1 MHQLWVW
8 QWSLSIPNT
17 NLILALFPMYSNLK
31 FRILHWQLTWIYL
44 HCSWLLFH
52 PKGSFAISIFLFLK
66 LFFSAWIKLQNIWIS
81 TPVES
86 QLVAG
91 SWVVHRRK
99 RTRVP
104 TWINL
109 HCRCLRCRC
118 LRCLRCRYAHKG
130 SHLNQQVLLRLKP
143 FHEIK
148 DGAHSDCL
156 KIETNKSLHNC
167 TK

>member
-1 MHQLWVW
+1 MELVNSQYKSHSRAIPDVFKFEIQDT
-8 QWSLSIPNT
+8 SLAIDMD
-17 NLILALFPMYSNLK
+17 IFALF
-31 FRILHWQLTWIYL
+31 LTFI
-44 HCSWLLFH
+44 S
-52 PKGSFAISIFLFLK
+52 PKRLVCHFNFFLFLK
-66 LFFSAWIKLQNIWIS
+66 LFFFSAWIKLQNIWIS

-130 SHLNQQVLLRLKP
+130 SHLNQQVRLLLKP
-143 FHEIK
+143 FQEIK
-148 DGAHSDCL
+148 DDAHTDCL